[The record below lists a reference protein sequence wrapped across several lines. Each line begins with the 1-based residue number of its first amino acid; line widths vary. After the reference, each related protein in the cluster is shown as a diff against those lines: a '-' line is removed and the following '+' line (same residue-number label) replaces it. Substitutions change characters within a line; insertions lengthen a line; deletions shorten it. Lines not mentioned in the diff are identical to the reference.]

1 MPVYREIIKIKTKG
15 QCSIHDVT
23 GDVARV
29 LESSKL
35 TQGICCV
42 AVVGSTAAIST
53 IEYEPGLLVDVPK
66 LMEML
71 IPSGVPYEHDK
82 TWHDGNGFSHLRS
95 FLVKTSLSVP
105 FDKCR
110 LDLGTWQQI
119 VVVDFD
125 NRSRTRE
132 LIVQLVGEFFVE

>member
-1 MPVYREIIKIKTKG
+1 MPVYRDVIKVKTMG

-23 GDVARV
+23 REVARV
-29 LESSKL
+29 VELSKL

-53 IEYEPGLLVDVPK
+53 IEYEPGLLADVPK
-66 LMEML
+66 LMEKL
-71 IPSGVPYEHDK
+71 IPSGIPYEHDK

-95 FLVKTSLSVP
+95 FIVKTSVSVP
-105 FDKCR
+105 FDKGR

-119 VVVDFD
+119 VLVDFD
-125 NRSRTRE
+125 NRARTRE
-132 LIVQLVGEFFVE
+132 LIVQLVGE